1 MTQKTPHAAFA
12 QNLGALLA
20 RTDGLRAPLAVGV
33 VETRNRVFLAPLSGI
48 SDVPFRRLA
57 RRFGA
62 GLVFSEMVASGE
74 FARGCAESAV
84 RAMRDGSG
92 THAVQLAG
100 RDPLWMRR
108 AAERVVE
115 SGADLVDINMG
126 CPAKKVV
133 GGLSG
138 SALMR
143 EPELAARIVEATAA
157 GAGSV
162 PVTLKMR
169 LGWDAGSMNAPE
181 IARRA
186 VGLGVRM
193 ITVHGRTRAQ
203 FYEGSADWEAIGA
216 VRAAVG
222 VPLVAN
228 GDLAAAVQLRPMLA
242 ASGADALMVGRG
254 AQGRPWLP
262 GLLAG
267 AISQDE
273 LEAVGLADLVEE
285 HYHSMLSHYGTAA
298 GLRHARKHL
307 GWYMDRFADA
317 IGPVSGDERRAVMT
331 ATDPGDALRRL
342 RALFRDCSLADVEPD
357 LLRSSLR
364 RAA

>member
-1 MTQKTPHAAFA
+1 MQKTSHAAFA
-12 QNLGALLA
+12 QNLGATSVQA
-20 RTDGLRAPLAVGV
+20 DSVAAPLSIGPEQA
-33 VETRNRVFLAPLSGI
+33 RNRVFLAPLSGI

-74 FARGCAESAV
+74 LARGCCESAV
-84 RAMRDGSG
+84 RAMRDGGG

-100 RDPLWMRR
+100 RDPVWMRR
-108 AAERVVE
+108 AAERLVE

-143 EPELAARIVEATAA
+143 EPELAARIVEATVA

-169 LGWDAGSMNAPE
+169 LGWDEGSINAPE

-186 VGLGVRM
+186 VDLGVRM

-203 FYEGSADWEAIGA
+203 FYEGSADWSAIAA
-216 VRAAVG
+216 VRAAMD

-228 GDLAAAVQLRPMLA
+228 GDLTGAAQIRPMLA
-242 ASGADALMVGRG
+242 ASSADALMVGRG

-262 GLLAG
+262 GLLAD
-267 AISQDE
+267 AVSRDE
-273 LEAVGLADLVEE
+273 LEVIGLADLVEE

-307 GWYMDRFADA
+307 GWYIDRFADA

-331 ATDPGDALRRL
+331 ATDPADTLRRL
-342 RALFRDCSLADVEPD
+342 RALLGDCSLADVEPD
-357 LLRSSLR
+357 LMRSSLR